1 MSQAA
6 TTVSFGER
14 PLGAGEKVTTSG
26 TSAQS
31 AVMPANTSMVRVVAS
46 AACYLAYGADPTA
59 VNTGAMYMPA
69 GLVEYFAIKPGEKLA
84 VIQDSAAGTLYVQP
98 MG

>member
-6 TTVSFGER
+6 TTVTFGER
-14 PLGAGEKVTTSG
+14 PIGNGEKVTTSG

-31 AVMPANTSMVRVVAS
+31 AVMPANTSTVRVVGS
-46 AACYLAYGADPTA
+46 AACYIIFGENPTA
-59 VNTGAMYMPA
+59 LATTSIYMPA
-69 GLVEYFAIKPGEKLA
+69 GLVEYFAIKPGEKIA